1 VDQNNSDMKWERVE
15 LGSLISITGGGTP
28 NRKNE
33 DFWNGGIPWATVKDL
48 SSFYL
53 NSTIDSISEA
63 GLKNSAANLIE
74 SGSVIIATRVGLGK
88 VCITNIDTAIN
99 QDLKAVIPKK
109 ALDKQYL
116 FYFLISQSDKI
127 ISLGKGATVKG
138 ITLDNLKSLKIPLPP
153 LPEQRRLAARLDKAD
168 ALRQK
173 SRAVVEAYAELGR
186 SVFLEVF
193 GDPVRNERGW
203 EVVELK
209 KLADWKSGGTPSR
222 SNKDFFNG
230 DIPWYSSGELEEM
243 YVGKSKE
250 NISEHALQ
258 NSAAKLIQPGS
269 LLLGMYDTAALK
281 SSITTAPST
290 CNQAIAFGKI
300 NEKIAEALYV
310 YFAIQI
316 GKSFYKRRQRGVRQ
330 KNMNLSMIKSLQI
343 PLPPLDLQTRFA
355 RMVANIEA
363 QRRLAERQLEA
374 AEAVFGGVLQGT
386 FGRPRPPKPKG
397 EGG

>member
-1 VDQNNSDMKWERVE
+1 MKWERVE
-15 LGSLISITGGGTP
+15 LGNLVSITGGGTP

-88 VCITNIDTAIN
+88 VCITNIKTAIN

-116 FYFLISQSDKI
+116 FYFLISKSDKI

-138 ITLDNLKSLKIPLPP
+138 ITLDNLKSLQIPLPP
-153 LPEQRRLAARLDKAD
+153 LSEQRRLAARLDKAD
-168 ALRQK
+168 AVRQK
-173 SRAVVEAYAELGR
+173 SRALVDVYAELGR

-193 GDPVRNERGW
+193 GDDKLVQFKKTKLS
-203 EVVELK
+203 EVADVVSGVAKGK
-209 KLADWKSGGTPSR
+209 KYKETNLIE
-222 SNKDFFNG
+222 
-230 DIPWYSSGELEEM
+230 IPYMRVANVQDGYLDLEEIKNLKVPQKEIDRYLLEKGDVLLTEGGDPDKLGRGHVWNQEVSPCIHQNHIYRVRLNQTKLLPIFFSA
-243 YVGKSKE
+243 YVGSKYGKKYF
-250 NISEHALQ
+250 LR
-258 NSAAKLIQPGS
+258 AAKQ
-269 LLLGMYDTAALK
+269 
-281 SSITTAPST
+281 TTG
-290 CNQAIAFGKI
+290 IATI
-300 NEKIAEALYV
+300 NLTQLRNFPTI
-310 YFAIQI
+310 
-316 GKSFYKRRQRGVRQ
+316 
-330 KNMNLSMIKSLQI
+330 
-343 PLPPLDLQTRFA
+343 LPPLPLQTRFA
-355 RMVANIEA
+355 AMVANIEG

-386 FGRPRPPKPKG
+386 F
-397 EGG
+397 EG

>member
-1 VDQNNSDMKWERVE
+1 MKWERVE

-386 FGRPRPPKPKG
+386 FG
-397 EGG
+397 